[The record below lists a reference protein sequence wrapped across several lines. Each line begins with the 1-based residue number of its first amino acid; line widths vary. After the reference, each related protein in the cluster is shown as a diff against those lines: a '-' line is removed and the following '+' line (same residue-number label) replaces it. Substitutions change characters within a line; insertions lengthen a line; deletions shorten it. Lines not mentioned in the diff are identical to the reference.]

1 MVSIQI
7 LMNNTYNELNCLDH
21 TIKIVD
27 GDDTEQK
34 PNNLKDEVL
43 QFAKECVREKLPY
56 PSSIYSPE
64 NLVNLSFRRGEKAV
78 D

>member
-21 TIKIVD
+21 TIKIFD

-43 QFAKECVREKLPY
+43 QFAKECVREK
-56 PSSIYSPE
+56 
-64 NLVNLSFRRGEKAV
+64 
-78 D
+78 

>member
-7 LMNNTYNELNCLDH
+7 LMNNTYNGLNCLDH

-27 GDDTEQK
+27 GDATEQK

-43 QFAKECVREKLPY
+43 QFAKECVREK
-56 PSSIYSPE
+56 
-64 NLVNLSFRRGEKAV
+64 
-78 D
+78 